1 MSAFTDFNG
10 PCSGPNLLA
19 VYDKLNDLASEIAML
34 ESELN
39 ALKGSL
45 QTGDI
50 HTKGDIV
57 SEGTVRGVVGAFDR
71 VDTNQLDV
79 HTPITVPGVTTH
91 DIEATGNIH
100 NKGNIATEGNLS
112 VKGYAE
118 ISDELKAKALKVA
131 ETLKAL
137 GNLEAANAILKDI
150 NAENIHLGVK
160 LNFDKVASTSVI
172 CGHYYVLAKT
182 RKLENTA
189 GELIEKPGTAFIVS
203 PADPHIKLLVNF
215 TSKGLSCTYTKL
227 EDDDTTVFSDHT
239 DGTGKLWPGLA
250 LGLYKDN
257 NADTTYLVLYGH
269 IEGVNGTNFLGSAQ
283 FKVATINCDPV
294 TDNPTITPANEVA
307 LIELPEA
314 GGFVASNMS
323 FRDLTISGTLN
334 VAKLVAEQAEITSLH
349 ATGPAIF
356 DDSATFNDALIAN
369 GEAHFLNGAD
379 IDGILDAEQ
388 ISAQKIVALQF
399 EGTNLVV
406 SDATID
412 NGTFKQLN
420 ADNATVK
427 KLTTTT
433 SFISDGEA
441 IFNGSIKVNKPID
454 VIDIVTANI
463 ENAIVQNLEAIRADI
478 DVLSVVQ
485 SATFADNVTFL
496 DKLRIDA
503 GLEIVNGM
511 TADRAEIET
520 AVVDNGIFDTLTVST
535 QSTLNGTT
543 DINDQ
548 LNINGTTDITGS
560 TEVSGPFH
568 VVEADID
575 VTNAT
580 KLVTTDIATPKGNQ
594 IVKAEN
600 GIITVGSHGVPT
612 HVASSE
618 RPTVLDN
625 NTKQKVAYLSDI
637 TNSVVYMGV
646 RTFFA
651 NTLDELPTTS
661 VPTSS
666 LSEYTVKE
674 GDTALFS
681 DGTTEALHTATFT
694 GGVWVQGDDVVIPI
708 ERSYQYSIRYQCIDG
723 SDYWVRAS
731 LLWSPNADNPPYV
744 HTLELPVEDFYTKS
758 ETNSLF
764 KLFVNGDNYTEDQV
778 DADGKV
784 YAYAGQNPTQPNW
797 LDERKTIDA
806 VPPYTGDV
814 PNPAF
819 IQNRPAAGI
828 SVFDGGSWDGLNYPD
843 WQSVVDGGDFTT
855 ISGEIEKTL
864 EQTVGDRVTYPE
876 TIWRITHGTEDTMP
890 TASANTRYMLKF
902 CTDTNKLY
910 IDSGDPS
917 LPDTKFQV
925 RGNLLLASFNPTLHG
940 TQFITDV
947 KLEIGT
953 MEDPVH
959 PDRRTGIR
967 LVGTALKDEQ
977 FTPFVYGIR
986 AVAAQGDNNSRISFA
1001 PISDTAFSIMVDV
1014 TDKLDKAAI
1023 VDDLRTRDIEKV
1035 LSANMGRVINSFAN
1049 RTHSL
1054 FSTAD
1059 STNLLSTEF
1068 DLWDDIIID
1077 MTSPDW
1083 YSVASQLKITD
1094 ALVGDTVLIKPAD
1107 VNGITAFGTI
1117 IALHADN
1124 KVRIRVLNVADRTEV
1139 IDSLDSDRTD
1149 AALSAAKGKELNE
1162 LIEAMSGDIVAAGCT
1177 IGYFGPTPKG
1187 FLACNGSKVSKTQY
1201 KELYEAL
1208 KVDGACPY
1216 GEDFSTFTLPDI
1228 YNMIISVGSSNSTVE
1243 YNPQG
1248 VTARDTYGVSVI
1260 DSLESDSG
1268 KDALSANM
1276 GHVLF
1281 QKVQAATGASAVRTG
1296 VLIGFLG
1303 DTLDGYLKCEGQAVS
1318 KETYATLYNIIGGS
1332 YGETDSTFNLP
1343 TIDNMFIGV

>member
-1 MSAFTDFNG
+1 MSAFTDWNG

-19 VYDKLNDLASEIAML
+19 VYDKLNNLASEITML
-34 ESELN
+34 EAELN
-39 ALKGSL
+39 ALKDSL

-50 HTKGDIV
+50 NTKGDIT
-57 SEGTVRGVVGAFDR
+57 SAGTVRGVVGAFDR

-91 DIEATGNIH
+91 DIEATGKIH
-100 NKGNIATEGNLS
+100 NKGSIATDGNLT

-118 ISDELKAKALKVA
+118 ISDELKAKAIEVA
-131 ETLKAL
+131 ETLKAI

-182 RKLENTA
+182 RKLENTN
-189 GELIEKPGTAFIVS
+189 GTLIEKPGTAFIVS

-227 EDDDTTVFSDHT
+227 EDGDTTVFSEHT
-239 DGTGKLWPGLA
+239 DNKGKLWPGLA

-323 FRDLTISGTLN
+323 FRDLTIRGTLN

-356 DDSATFNDALIAN
+356 DDSATFNGTLTTN

-379 IDGILDAEQ
+379 VEGTLNAEQ
-388 ISAQKIVALQF
+388 ISAQKIVTVQF

-406 SDATID
+406 SNATID
-412 NGTFKQLN
+412 NGTIKQLN
-420 ADNATVK
+420 AASASLDEATAK
-427 KLTTTT
+427 ELTTTT
-433 SFISDGEA
+433 SFISNGEA
-441 IFNGSIKVNKPID
+441 IFNGAVKINGAVD
-454 VIDIVTANI
+454 TIDIVTANI
-463 ENAIVQNLEAIRADI
+463 ENAIVQNLDAIKADI

-485 SATFADNVTFL
+485 SATFAGNVTFL

-503 GLEIVNGM
+503 GLEVVNGM

-520 AVVDNGIFDTLTVST
+520 AVVDNGVFDTLTVST
-535 QSTLNGTT
+535 QTTLNGTT
-543 DINDQ
+543 DINNN
-548 LNINGTTDITGS
+548 LNLRGTT
-560 TEVSGPFH
+560 EVTGPFH
-568 VVEADID
+568 AANTDID
-575 VTNAT
+575 TANIGTANTT
-580 KLVTTDIATPKGNQ
+580 KLVTTDIVTPSGNQ

-625 NTKQKVAYLSDI
+625 NIEQKVAYLSDI

-666 LSEYTVKE
+666 LTEYTVKE

-681 DGTTEALHTATFT
+681 DGTTKELHTATFT
-694 GGVWVQGDDVVIPI
+694 NGAWVQGDDVTMPI
-708 ERSYQYSIRYQCIDG
+708 ERSYEYSIRYQCIDR

-731 LLWSPNADNPPYV
+731 LLWSPNADTPPYV
-744 HTLELPVEDFYTKS
+744 HILELPVEDFYTKA
-758 ETNSLF
+758 EINSLL
-764 KLFVNGDNYTEDQV
+764 KLFVNGDNYTDDQV
-778 DADGKV
+778 DAEGKV

-797 LDERKTIDA
+797 LDERKTVEA

-828 SVFDGGSWDGLNYPD
+828 SVFDGGSWNGLNYPN

-855 ISGEIEKTL
+855 ISGEVEKTL

-910 IDSGDPS
+910 IDSGDPT

-925 RGNLLLASFNPTLHG
+925 RGNLLLASFNPDLHG

-947 KLEIGT
+947 QLELGT

-959 PDRRTGIR
+959 TYKKTGIR
-967 LVGTALKDEQ
+967 PVGTGL
-977 FTPFVYGIR
+977 
-986 AVAAQGDNNSRISFA
+986 
-1001 PISDTAFSIMVDV
+1001 
-1014 TDKLDKAAI
+1014 
-1023 VDDLRTRDIEKV
+1023 
-1035 LSANMGRVINSFAN
+1035 
-1049 RTHSL
+1049 
-1054 FSTAD
+1054 
-1059 STNLLSTEF
+1059 
-1068 DLWDDIIID
+1068 
-1077 MTSPDW
+1077 
-1083 YSVASQLKITD
+1083 
-1094 ALVGDTVLIKPAD
+1094 
-1107 VNGITAFGTI
+1107 
-1117 IALHADN
+1117 
-1124 KVRIRVLNVADRTEV
+1124 
-1139 IDSLDSDRTD
+1139 
-1149 AALSAAKGKELNE
+1149 
-1162 LIEAMSGDIVAAGCT
+1162 
-1177 IGYFGPTPKG
+1177 
-1187 FLACNGSKVSKTQY
+1187 
-1201 KELYEAL
+1201 
-1208 KVDGACPY
+1208 
-1216 GEDFSTFTLPDI
+1216 
-1228 YNMIISVGSSNSTVE
+1228 
-1243 YNPQG
+1243 
-1248 VTARDTYGVSVI
+1248 
-1260 DSLESDSG
+1260 
-1268 KDALSANM
+1268 
-1276 GHVLF
+1276 
-1281 QKVQAATGASAVRTG
+1281 
-1296 VLIGFLG
+1296 
-1303 DTLDGYLKCEGQAVS
+1303 
-1318 KETYATLYNIIGGS
+1318 
-1332 YGETDSTFNLP
+1332 
-1343 TIDNMFIGV
+1343 

>member
-39 ALKGSL
+39 ALKGNL

-50 HTKGDIV
+50 NTKGDIT
-57 SEGTVRGVVGAFDR
+57 SEGTVRGAVGAFDR

-91 DIEATGNIH
+91 DIEATGSIH
-100 NKGNIATEGNLS
+100 NKGSIATDGNIT

-118 ISDELKAKALKVA
+118 ISDELKAKAIEVA

-137 GNLEAANAILKDI
+137 GNLEAADAILKDI

-189 GELIEKPGTAFIVS
+189 GALIEKPGTAFIVS

-227 EDDDTTVFSDHT
+227 EDGDTTVFSDHT
-239 DGTGKLWPGLA
+239 DDTGKLWPGLA

-356 DDSATFNDALIAN
+356 DDSATFNGTITAN

-379 IDGILDAEQ
+379 VSGILNAEQ
-388 ISAQKIVALQF
+388 ISAQKIVAIQF

-406 SDATID
+406 SDSTID
-412 NGTFKQLN
+412 NGTIKQLT
-420 ADNATVK
+420 AISASLDEATVK
-427 KLTTTT
+427 ELTTTT

-441 IFNGSIKVNKPID
+441 IFNGPVKINEPIEL
-454 VIDIVTANI
+454 IDIVTANI
-463 ENAIVQNLEAIRADI
+463 
-478 DVLSVVQ
+478 
-485 SATFADNVTFL
+485 
-496 DKLRIDA
+496 
-503 GLEIVNGM
+503 
-511 TADRAEIET
+511 DRT
-520 AVVDNGIFDTLTVST
+520 
-535 QSTLNGTT
+535 
-543 DINDQ
+543 
-548 LNINGTTDITGS
+548 
-560 TEVSGPFH
+560 
-568 VVEADID
+568 
-575 VTNAT
+575 
-580 KLVTTDIATPKGNQ
+580 VTTDIATPKGNQ

-600 GIITVGSHGVPT
+600 GVITFGSNGVPT

-618 RPTVLDN
+618 RPTVVEN
-625 NTKQKVAYLSDI
+625 NTEQKVAYLSDI
-637 TNSVVYMGV
+637 TGSVVYMGV

-651 NTLDELPTTS
+651 NTLDELPTTT

-666 LSEYTVKE
+666 LTEYTVKE

-681 DGTTEALHTATFT
+681 DGTSQALHTATFT
-694 GGVWVQGDDVVIPI
+694 NGAWVQGDDVTIPV
-708 ERSYQYSIRYQCIDG
+708 ERAYEYSIRYQCIDD

-731 LLWSPNADNPPYV
+731 LLWSPNADTPPYV
-744 HTLELPVEDFYTKS
+744 HILELPVENFYTKA
-758 ETNSLF
+758 EINSLL
-764 KLFVNGDNYTEDQV
+764 KLFVNGDNYTDDQV
-778 DADGKV
+778 DAEGKV

-797 LDERKTIDA
+797 LDERKTVEA
-806 VPPYTGDV
+806 VTPYTGDV

-925 RGNLLLASFNPTLHG
+925 RGNLLLASFNPDLHG

-977 FTPFVYGIR
+977 FIPFVYGIR

-1014 TDKLDKAAI
+1014 TDKLDKAD
-1023 VDDLRTRDIEKV
+1023 VVNDLRTRDATKA

-1049 RTHSL
+1049 RTHLL
-1054 FSTAD
+1054 FSTVD
-1059 STNLLSTEF
+1059 ETNLLSTEF
-1068 DLWDDIIID
+1068 DTWDDIIVD
-1077 MTSPDW
+1077 VTSKDW
-1083 YSVASQLKITD
+1083 SSIAFQLGITD

-1107 VNGITAFGTI
+1107 INGITAVGTI
-1117 IALHADN
+1117 IAIHADN
-1124 KVRIRVLNVADRTEV
+1124 KVRIRVIEVAERTEV

-1162 LIEAMSGDIVAAGCT
+1162 LIDAMNGDIVAAGCT
-1177 IGYFGPTPKG
+1177 VGYFGPTPKG
-1187 FLACNGSKVSKTQY
+1187 FLACNGSKVSKAQY

-1243 YNPQG
+1243 YNPEG
-1248 VTARDTYGVSVI
+1248 VTVRDAYGVSVI

-1281 QKVQAATGASAVRTG
+1281 QKVQAASGASAVRTG
-1296 VLIGFLG
+1296 TIIGFFG
-1303 DTLDGYLKCEGQAVS
+1303 DTLDGYLKCDGQAVS
-1318 KETYATLYNIIGGS
+1318 KETYVDLYNVIGGS

>member
-1 MSAFTDFNG
+1 MSAFTDWNG

-19 VYDKLNDLASEIAML
+19 VYDKLNNLASEITML
-34 ESELN
+34 EAELN
-39 ALKGSL
+39 ALKDSL

-50 HTKGDIV
+50 NTKGDIT
-57 SEGTVRGVVGAFDR
+57 SAGTVRGVVGAFDR

-91 DIEATGNIH
+91 DIEATGKIH
-100 NKGNIATEGNLS
+100 NKGSIATDGNLT

-118 ISDELKAKALKVA
+118 ISDELKAKAIEVA
-131 ETLKAL
+131 ETLKAI

-150 NAENIHLGVK
+150 NANNIHLGVK

-182 RKLENTA
+182 RKLENTN
-189 GELIEKPGTAFIVS
+189 GTLIEKPGTAFIVS

-227 EDDDTTVFSDHT
+227 EDGDTTVFSEHT
-239 DGTGKLWPGLA
+239 DDTGKVWPGLA

-323 FRDLTISGTLN
+323 FRDLTIRGTLN

-356 DDSATFNDALIAN
+356 DDSATFNGTLTAN

-379 IDGILDAEQ
+379 VEGVLNAEQ
-388 ISAQKIVALQF
+388 ISAQKIVTVQF
-399 EGTNLVV
+399 EGTNLVI
-406 SDATID
+406 SNATID
-412 NGTFKQLN
+412 NGTIKQLN
-420 ADNATVK
+420 APNASLDEATAK
-427 KLTTTT
+427 ELTTTT
-433 SFISDGEA
+433 SFISNGEA
-441 IFNGSIKVNKPID
+441 IFNGAVKINGAVD
-454 VIDIVTANI
+454 TIDIVTANI
-463 ENAIVQNLEAIRADI
+463 ENAIVQNLDAIKADI

-485 SATFADNVTFL
+485 SATFAGNVTFL

-503 GLEIVNGM
+503 GLEVVNGM

-520 AVVDNGIFDTLTVST
+520 AVVDNGVFDTLTVST
-535 QSTLNGTT
+535 QTTLNGTT
-543 DINDQ
+543 DINNN
-548 LNINGTTDITGS
+548 LNLRGTT
-560 TEVSGPFH
+560 EVTGPFH
-568 VVEADID
+568 AANTDID
-575 VTNAT
+575 TANIGTANTT
-580 KLVTTDIATPKGNQ
+580 KLVTTDIVTPSGNQ

-625 NTKQKVAYLSDI
+625 NIEQKIAYLSDI

-666 LSEYTVKE
+666 LTEYTVKE

-681 DGTTEALHTATFT
+681 DGTTKELHTATFT
-694 GGVWVQGDDVVIPI
+694 NGAWVQGDDISIPI
-708 ERSYQYSIRYQCIDG
+708 ERSYEYSIRYQCIDR

-744 HTLELPVEDFYTKS
+744 HILELPVEDFYTKA
-758 ETNSLF
+758 EINSLL
-764 KLFVNGDNYTEDQV
+764 KLFVNGDNYTDDQV
-778 DADGKV
+778 DAEGKV

-797 LDERKTIDA
+797 LDERKTVEA

-828 SVFDGGSWDGLNYPD
+828 SVFDGGSWNGLNYPN

-855 ISGEIEKTL
+855 ISGEVEKTL

-910 IDSGDPS
+910 IDSGDPT

-925 RGNLLLASFNPTLHG
+925 RGNLLLASFNPDLHG

-947 KLEIGT
+947 KLELGT

-959 PDRRTGIR
+959 PDRKTGIR

-977 FTPFVYGIR
+977 KIPFVYGIR
-986 AVAAQGDNNSRISFA
+986 AVAAQGDNNSRVSFA
-1001 PISDTAFSIMVDV
+1001 AISDTAFSIMVDV
-1014 TDKLDKAAI
+1014 TDKLDKADVIDNLTSTDTDKA
-1023 VDDLRTRDIEKV
+1023 

-1054 FSTAD
+1054 LSTEED
-1059 STNLLSTEF
+1059 TNLLSTEF
-1068 DLWDDIIID
+1068 GLGDDIIVD
-1077 MTSPDW
+1077 VTSPDW
-1083 YSVASQLKITD
+1083 STTD
-1094 ALVGDTVLIKPAD
+1094 SIVGDTVLIKPAD
-1107 VNGITAFGTI
+1107 ANGITAIGTI
-1117 IALHADN
+1117 IANLANN
-1124 KVRIRVLNVADRTEV
+1124 KVIIRVTEVAERTEV

-1162 LIEAMSGDIVAAGCT
+1162 LIDAMNGDIVAAGCT

-1187 FLACNGSKVSKTQY
+1187 FLACSGSKVSKTKY

-1216 GEDFSTFTLPDI
+1216 GEDSSTFTLPDI
-1228 YNMIISVGSSNSTVE
+1228 HNMIISVGSSNSTVE
-1243 YNPQG
+1243 YNPEG
-1248 VTARDTYGVSVI
+1248 AIIRDIYGISVI

-1281 QKVQAATGASAVRTG
+1281 QKVQTATGASAVRTG
-1296 VLIGFLG
+1296 TLIGFFG
-1303 DTLDGYLKCEGQAVS
+1303 DTLDGYLKCDGQTVS
-1318 KETYATLYNIIGGS
+1318 KETYANLYNIIGGS

-1343 TIDNMFIGV
+1343 TINNMFIGV